1 MSQFLLYTGVL
12 VLAFVC
18 VLTVVVILM
27 QRPSANAGMGAAL
40 GGGAA
45 EQAFGGEAGNVLTRF
60 TTILIIVFFLLSFGL
75 FLGFK
80 GVFGKHASKPG
91 VFKDLTTDAPATPPT
106 AVAPAATPTPAP
118 APTPAPGATPTP
130 APAAK

>member
-1 MSQFLLYTGVL
+1 MEFLLYTGVL

-18 VLTVVVILM
+18 ALTVIIILM

-60 TTILIIVFFLLSFGL
+60 TTILIIAFFLLSFGL

-80 GVFGKHASKPG
+80 GKFGKHVAKPESG
-91 VFKDLTTDAPATPPT
+91 VLTDLTKA
-106 AVAPAATPTPAP
+106 APAATTPVAP
-118 APTPAPGATPTP
+118 AKTETPAPGATAPTP